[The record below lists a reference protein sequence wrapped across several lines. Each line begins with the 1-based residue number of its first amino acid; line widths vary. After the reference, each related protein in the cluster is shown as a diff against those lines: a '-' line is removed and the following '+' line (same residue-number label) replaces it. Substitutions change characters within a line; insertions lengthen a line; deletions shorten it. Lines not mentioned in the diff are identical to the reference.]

1 MKKEKDTENFNEKM
15 TGGGWREIAR
25 SEVLF
30 PTLPKSSSDIK
41 SRITI
46 YLDAD
51 IILRFKEKAKNAG
64 VGYQTLINQSLREML
79 EEKSENIDIKH
90 NLLQDKRFLYELKVA
105 LYTGENTSQVDF
117 GELVDKTLVKLGK
130 ELSVKFCS
138 DSDYDPEKKYDGN
151 VFFYDADYPPYIKIW
166 PGKFRKKEVA
176 LDFNDA
182 FGRTNA
188 REIIEK
194 EVRIQLEKLSK

>member
-1 MKKEKDTENFNEKM
+1 MK
-15 TGGGWREIAR
+15 GQGWREID
-25 SEVLF
+25 SSKT
-30 PTLPKSSSDIK
+30 PHPKPPKSTGDVK

-51 IILRFKEKAKNAG
+51 IVHRFKEMAENSG
-64 VGYQTLINQSLREML
+64 VGYQTLINKSLRKML
-79 EEKSENIDIKH
+79 ARKSEGTDIKQ

-117 GELVDKTLVKLGK
+117 GELLDKTLEKLGE
-130 ELSVKFCS
+130 ELSVRFCS
-138 DSDYDPEKKYDGN
+138 ESDYDPEKKYGNN

-166 PGKFRKKEVA
+166 SGKSRKKEVA
-176 LDFNDA
+176 LDLNDA

-188 REIIEK
+188 REIIER
-194 EVRIQLEKLSK
+194 EVRTQLVKLSK